1 MLYNKRT
8 WKRKRAIILR
18 RDKYLCRNC
27 KRYGR
32 KVGATTV
39 HHMIPLSVDSSL
51 AMCSNNLLS
60 LCNKCH
66 EKMHDRTGD
75 ELTALGAWWAE
86 RVKV

>member
-1 MLYNKRT
+1 MLYNKRA

-32 KVGATTV
+32 KTPATTV
-39 HHMIPLSVDSSL
+39 HHIIPLSMDPKL
-51 AMCSNNLLS
+51 ALCRNNLVS

-66 EKMHDRTGD
+66 EQMHDRTGD
-75 ELTALGAWWAE
+75 ELTALGERWAD
-86 RVKV
+86 RGV